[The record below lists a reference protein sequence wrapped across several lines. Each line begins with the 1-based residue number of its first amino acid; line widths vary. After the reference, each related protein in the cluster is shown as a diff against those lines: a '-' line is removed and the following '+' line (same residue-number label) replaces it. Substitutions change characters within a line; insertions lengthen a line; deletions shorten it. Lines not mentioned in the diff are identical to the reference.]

1 MPPPGGFGQ
10 VQYKRNLSLRGPSGI
25 VILGG
30 MLALTIYGF
39 HRVALGRAERQELER
54 EKAWSRIHLV
64 PMLLAEGD
72 RDAFRRTQ
80 AALAREK
87 LIMKDV
93 EGWEAGKSVYN
104 NPKHRNGE
112 WVVPL

>member
-1 MPPPGGFGQ
+1 
-10 VQYKRNLSLRGPSGI
+10 
-25 VILGG
+25 
-30 MLALTIYGF
+30 
-39 HRVALGRAERQELER
+39 
-54 EKAWSRIHLV
+54 
-64 PMLLAEGD
+64 MLLAEGD

-93 EGWEAGKSVYN
+93 EGWEVRLSLFSNVSRQLMLLLFGQAGKSVYN

-112 WVVPL
+112 WIVPL